1 MCFNPF
7 FLLEIQRHFNFKLTH
22 LCHFLVTYIKI
33 YLKLKGKKRE
43 GMFES
48 VYPPVFGLTG
58 RLDPSFKTVLESP
71 CIHNQFVMLVDSY
84 DITLV
89 DSYE

>member
-33 YLKLKGKKRE
+33 YLKLKEKKRE

>member
-1 MCFNPF
+1 
-7 FLLEIQRHFNFKLTH
+7 
-22 LCHFLVTYIKI
+22 
-33 YLKLKGKKRE
+33 
-43 GMFES
+43 MFES

-58 RLDPSFKTVLESP
+58 RLDPSFKIVLESP

-89 DSYE
+89 DSYDKNYIWNPIGTTRM